1 MGQGKGI
8 SYFKRLAALDPVL
21 KRGNTERVQLVVAG
35 EYPLIIAYNQTPSEN
50 DLARRAG

>member
-1 MGQGKGI
+1 MMEGLKRVWGKEKGV

-35 EYPLIIAYNQTPSEN
+35 EYP
-50 DLARRAG
+50 